1 MSEVIDGGLGF
12 RVTLDIDDF
21 KVSSEAME
29 RNIKS
34 MSDSAV
40 KEYARVEQSILS
52 FAQNGARYIV
62 SYLVGNGM
70 AQLVDSIVQTRGQF
84 QQLELAFETML
95 QSEIKAK
102 DLMDQMIDTAA
113 KTPFDLAGV
122 AGGAKQLL
130 AYGTAAEEVN
140 DTLIRLGNI
149 ASGLSIPLN
158 DIVYLYGTTMVQGRL
173 YAQDVRQ
180 FTGRGIP
187 LVKEL
192 AAMYGKTTEEISA
205 MVSEGKIGFAD
216 VEKVILKMTN
226 AGGQFYDLMQKQSS
240 SLTGMIANL
249 GDAWDMALNKIG
261 ADNQKVF
268 AAGIDSATYMVEHL
282 DDILRIVKAITVSYG
297 SYKAAVV
304 VNTLATKGYTG
315 ISLIDNTVRQA
326 KIALMKAEE
335 NLSGKTA
342 AQISAM
348 TKAEIA
354 HTAAL
359 EAKLTAEEKSNLVR
373 SMRIATIQG
382 LLTAQQQ
389 EYLSNLGLTT
399 SSQNYEAAAM
409 GILSVEQRMSLSKV
423 DLSSKSAIYRL
434 ALEKEVAAKTQS
446 KAATLDAMRAEVSA
460 AHAKVETSKQ
470 VAISTMQA
478 TEAARYEVYW
488 AKQSGDATRIA
499 TAEKRYEA
507 AVENQSL
514 ARKAALASQTEF
526 YTKKKQLEA
535 AATKQGT
542 AAGVAD
548 NVVTDTQIA
557 KKSLLSTVTTGLT
570 VKLKALWATMLAN
583 PITALI
589 SVVGLAISS
598 FTLFGKKKEEV
609 TDVAKEFEAQTKREI
624 DSVRV
629 LTSIVNTANS
639 GTKARK
645 EAIEKLNR
653 ILEGYNL
660 ELLKESATVDEVSK
674 RYKELTKSIKEST
687 AERLKAQGLEDLQNK
702 KAEQDKGAFDAFKS
716 NIGGIRDHQT
726 MSGGTAG
733 TYSVTSIPE
742 WVQEMDAQ
750 VYEFLETHITE
761 SAQNIASLTGAE
773 YQKAY
778 QDLKDKTLETL
789 KRTTGA
795 TDEEL
800 SKASG
805 YVDKFINHH
814 LESIRELS
822 EESTKITEKMEAAGA
837 IWATP
842 PETVLIDY
850 MTHSFSELDDI
861 AKNTLEEINKINE
874 QPIKVDAD
882 NSRLLELLDLLGK
895 VQSAIRTKEADLNTE
910 SGINNRI
917 KDLQD
922 ERANVAI
929 NSDEYKNLTATITD
943 LQKKLPS
950 NNKNSGEDAI
960 RKQEQLAEKQIQ
972 ADMNLEKARIE
983 IMEDGYAKRKA
994 QLDLQHK
1001 MSLADIDK
1009 EQKDLERARREA
1021 GSGGLSSDEIQSF
1034 SDRKDLESK
1043 SYIRE
1048 QNKLFDGEIEYK
1060 KNQYQLYFRWVKNM
1074 GKDVADTQFSNLL
1087 KDGTSYKD
1095 YVEKQIQEL
1104 KQKQTSG
1111 SLTEGEGNHLIALNM
1126 QYDEITG
1133 AKTAMDSFKES
1144 VTLAITQA
1152 STLAEKME
1160 AIADAKERL
1169 ADGGNGLLGEDEKAE
1184 AALFISDQDI
1194 DIQKELQN
1202 TIIKDFKTFE
1212 EQKRSI
1218 QKEYNL
1224 LRMEAIKQGNDEA
1237 LKEINRGE
1245 AEALSK
1251 LNAQMLM
1258 QTDEWKNLF
1267 ANLDI
1272 LTAKEIKNLVE
1283 NVNSRMAELSLT
1295 MDPADLKAILDRLQ
1309 EAEQKIIEK
1318 NPFKALSGSY
1328 TKMVEAFKDLEK
1340 AKQDGLSEE
1349 ELKNFERVAIQ
1360 SAQNVANAIDG
1371 INDMLGV
1378 VSTSLSKLASSLGKD
1393 ELADDISSIMEMVNG
1408 LGETAGGVAKL
1419 MAGDI
1424 VGGIKGVV
1432 SGIAD
1437 TVSSIFNRKDKKAEK
1452 NIQGM
1457 QDEVEKLQ
1465 RAYERLGRAID
1476 KTFNNDVYGMMEQQ
1490 REYLAGQRKI
1500 VEKQIEA
1507 ESGKKKTDHGKIKEW
1522 ENQLISIDNAI
1533 EDSLQKQMEM
1543 LAGTDVKSAIDEFA
1557 DALVDA
1563 YSRGEDAAEALG
1575 EVTKRTMAN
1584 AVKGALKKQFLADEI
1599 DKAVSQLAIAMED
1612 GILTDEEQA
1621 DFSTIVNSAGDKF
1634 SKALEAY
1641 KLLFQDFNT
1650 EEGQDPLKGAVKG
1663 LTEETGGV
1671 IAGRLNAFIIN
1682 QSDQTAVLRES
1693 LLYQQEIAAN
1703 TRYNKNLEG
1712 ILETLKRIEN
1722 KESSLLSQGIS

>member
-21 KVSSEAME
+21 KVSAEAME

-326 KIALMKAEE
+326 KIALVRAGSK
-335 NLSGKTA
+335 LSGEEIALTKKMEA
-342 AQISAM
+342 AE
-348 TKAEIA
+348 KA

-359 EAKLTAEEKSNLVR
+359 MEKITIEQHEQALL
-373 SMRIATIQG
+373 RIKTGAINDI
-382 LLTAQQQ
+382 LSAQQKR
-389 EYLSNLGLTT
+389 YLSNKSLVSGSKEYIQKAESILTREQKMILSKQDLTT
-399 SSQNYEAAAM
+399 KSRAYSALIEDIAKKNEKNISSLKDEAK
-409 GILSVEQRMSLSKV
+409 E
-423 DLSSKSAIYRL
+423 
-434 ALEKEVAAKTQS
+434 LEKKINFATQLKGS
-446 KAATLDAMRAEVSA
+446 ILQEA
-460 AHAKVETSKQ
+460 
-470 VAISTMQA
+470 
-478 TEAARYEVYW
+478 EAARYQLYW
-488 AKQSGDATRIA
+488 AKQSNDLRSIENAERKLLSVTKRVESVNTDINTASIRKEKIEKELSTIA
-499 TAEKRYEA
+499 T
-507 AVENQSL
+507 
-514 ARKAALASQTEF
+514 
-526 YTKKKQLEA
+526 KKQ
-535 AATKQGT
+535 T

-548 NVVTDTQIA
+548 NLVTDTQIA
-557 KKSLLSTVTTGLT
+557 KKSLLSTVTAGLT
-570 VKLKALWATMLAN
+570 VKLKALWTTMLAN
-583 PITALI
+583 PLTALI

-629 LTSIVNTANS
+629 LTNIVNTANS

-837 IWATP
+837 IWAIP

-943 LQKKLPS
+943 LQKKLSS

-972 ADMNLEKARIE
+972 ADIKLEQARIE
-983 IMEDGYAKRKA
+983 IMEDSYAKRKA

-1001 MSLADIDK
+1001 ISLADIDK

-1021 GSGGLSSDEIQSF
+1021 GSGGLNSDEVQSF
-1034 SDRKDLESK
+1034 SDRRDLESK

-1133 AKTAMDSFKES
+1133 AKSAMDSFKES

-1152 STLAEKME
+1152 STLAEKMK
-1160 AIADAKERL
+1160 AIADAKKRL

-1340 AKQDGLSEE
+1340 VKQDGLSEE

-1393 ELADDISSIMEMVNG
+1393 ELANDISSVMEMVNG

-1452 NIQGM
+1452 NIQEM

-1465 RAYERLGRAID
+1465 KSYERLGRAIE
-1476 KTFNNDVYGMMEQQ
+1476 KTYSNKVYSLMDQQ
-1490 REYLAGQRKI
+1490 RANLEDQRKKI
-1500 VEKQIEA
+1500 EDQIKA
-1507 ESGKKKTDHGKIKEW
+1507 ESGKKKTDDGKIKEW

-1641 KLLFQDFNT
+1641 KLLFQDFDT
-1650 EEGQDPLKGAVKG
+1650 EEGQDPLKGAVRS
-1663 LTEETGGV
+1663 LSEETGGV
-1671 IAGRLNAFIIN
+1671 IAGRLNAIVIN
-1682 QSDQTAVLRES
+1682 QTHQTAVLRES

-1712 ILETLKRIEN
+1712 ILSVLQTIESKN
-1722 KESSLLSQGIS
+1722 SLLPLGVS